1 MAARWLRFDWFRERH
16 DYGVIFLR
24 LLIGSFI
31 IWGVQDNMLSHDR
44 MLEFRR
50 FLAARG
56 TPWPSFSAY
65 LSVYAQFVCGVSI
78 LLGAFVRPLSI
89 VFIIN
94 FICAIFIAHVGQTFQ
109 QMFPALMMI
118 AAGLFFLF
126 NGAGKLSVDEL
137 LERRLRARVNP
148 RRASTL
154 T

>member
-1 MAARWLRFDWFRERH
+1 MPYPLRYTLQMVSRWLGLDWFRERR

-31 IWGVQDNMLSHDR
+31 IWGVQDNILSHER
-44 MLEFRR
+44 MLEFER
-50 FLAARG
+50 FLAARR
-56 TPWPSFSAY
+56 TPWPSFSAH
-65 LSVYAQFVCGVSI
+65 LSVYAQFVCGLSI

-94 FICAIFIAHVGQTFQ
+94 FISAILIAHRGQTFQ

-126 NGAGKLSVDEL
+126 NGAGKFSVDEL
-137 LERRLRARVNP
+137 LERRAKE
-148 RRASTL
+148 
-154 T
+154 